1 MKQQRLAQQ
10 FLDTVMD
17 LARQGVTEISLF
29 LASPAS
35 LSLRLGTVYDKR
47 NLPRLTVNQFE
58 QADPKKF
65 PWAVVMP
72 VAGMVEPKLEQ
83 R

>member
-1 MKQQRLAQQ
+1 
-10 FLDTVMD
+10 
-17 LARQGVTEISLF
+17 
-29 LASPAS
+29 
-35 LSLRLGTVYDKR
+35 
-47 NLPRLTVNQFE
+47 VNQFE

-72 VAGMVEPKLEQ
+72 VAGVEGASVIQ